1 MYKAY
6 LCFPY
11 IDDEDDGDY
20 TEVSIVFEEP
30 HEYKYQKVVPI
41 SFSVLQEWTGMDQRL
56 YK

>member
-11 IDDEDDGDY
+11 IDDEDDGGD
-20 TEVSIVFEEP
+20 TEVLVVFEEP
-30 HEYKYQKVVPI
+30 YEYKYQKVVPI
-41 SFSVLQEWTGMDQRL
+41 SFSVLQKWTAMDQRL

>member
-20 TEVSIVFEEP
+20 TEASIVFEEP
-30 HEYKYQKVVPI
+30 PEYKYQKVVPI